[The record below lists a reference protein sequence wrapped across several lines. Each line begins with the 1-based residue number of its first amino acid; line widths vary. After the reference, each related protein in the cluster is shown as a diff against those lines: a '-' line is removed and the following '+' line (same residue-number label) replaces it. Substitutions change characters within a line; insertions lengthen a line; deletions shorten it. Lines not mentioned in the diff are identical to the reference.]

1 MTAKR
6 NPTARPRKT
15 SAKAPRQPRKKPT
28 RRLKPRTLAWLVGG
42 GLASLLLLAGWQ
54 TGFFARQLQYA
65 EELLL
70 DATAS
75 AGLELANVEVRGRVR
90 TPSDQILA
98 ALNVKQGQPLL
109 AFDPYAARQALEA
122 LPWVRQAEVER
133 HLPNLVRVTLE
144 ERVPLALWQLEGV
157 ISVIDDQ
164 GVVIPGVA
172 VEDFATLPLV
182 VGRGAE
188 SEAADLLAMLE
199 LESSL
204 AAKVEA
210 AVRVSERR
218 WNLRLKNGIDIALP
232 AEDPAAALA
241 RLIELDQSDQLLS
254 RDLVLIDLRQPD
266 RLVLRLAPGAQTTTP
281 PAASG
286 EDT

>member
-6 NPTARPRKT
+6 NPTAQPRKT
-15 SAKAPRQPRKKPT
+15 SVKAPRQPRKKPT
-28 RRLKPRTLAWLVGG
+28 RRLKPRTLAWLAGSG
-42 GLASLLLLAGWQ
+42 FASLLLLTGWQ
-54 TGFFARQLQYA
+54 TGFFARQLDYA

-75 AGLELANVEVRGRVR
+75 AGLELANVEVRGRLR
-90 TPSDQILA
+90 TPSDAILA
-98 ALNVKQGQPLL
+98 ALQVKQGQPLL

-122 LPWVRQAEVER
+122 LPWIRKAEVER

-144 ERVPLALWQLEGV
+144 ERVPLALWQLDGV
-157 ISVIDDQ
+157 ISVIDDR
-164 GVVIPGVA
+164 GVIIPGVA
-172 VEDFATLPLV
+172 PEDFAELPLV

-188 SEAADLLAMLE
+188 TEAADLLAMLE
-199 LESSL
+199 LERDL
-204 AAKVEA
+204 ANKVEA

-241 RLIELDQSDQLLS
+241 RLIELDQRDQLLS

-266 RLVLRLAPGAQTTTP
+266 RLVLRLAPGAQTTKP
-281 PAASG
+281 SDESG